1 MKNLTK
7 SLFTAAVLSGA
18 MFSSA
23 AMAEQKIGV
32 VNVEGIFQQMP
43 QAVLAQQD
51 IAKEFKDRQ
60 DEVKSLQEDIKYQI
74 NKRQR
79 EAATMSEDQ
88 IKELETNILKMR
100 EEYNA
105 KAQPL
110 QQEIQA
116 RSTEARNKLIGL
128 IQQSIQTVAAN
139 GDFDLVLQGQAA
151 VFSKP
156 EFDLSE
162 KVLEQVSKIK

>member
-1 MKNLTK
+1 MKQLAK
-7 SLFTAAVLSGA
+7 SLISTALVSSALL
-18 MFSSA
+18 SSA

-43 QAVLAQQD
+43 QTVNVQQT
-51 IAKEFKDRQ
+51 INTEFKDRQ
-60 DEVKSLQEDIKYQI
+60 DEVVRLQEDIKYQL

-79 EAATMSEDQ
+79 EAATMSEEQ
-88 IKELETNILKMR
+88 IKELEANILKMR

-110 QQEIQA
+110 QQAMQA
-116 RSTEARNKLIGL
+116 RSAEERNKLLAL
-128 IQQSIQTVAAN
+128 IQQSIQTVAAE
-139 GDFDLVLQGQAA
+139 GDFDLILQGNAA

-162 KVLEQVSKIK
+162 KVLEQVSKTQ

>member
-1 MKNLTK
+1 MKQLAK
-7 SLFTAAVLSGA
+7 SLIATAMLSGA
-18 MFSSA
+18 IFSSA

-32 VNVEGIFQQMP
+32 VNVEGIFSQMP
-43 QAVLAQQD
+43 QALTAQQT
-51 IAKEFKDRQ
+51 IATEFKDRQ
-60 DEVKSLQEDIKYQI
+60 EEVKRLEEDIKYQL

-88 IKELETNILKMR
+88 IKELESNILKMR
-100 EEYNA
+100 EDYNA

-110 QQEIQA
+110 QQAIQA
-116 RSTEARNKLIGL
+116 RSAEERNKLLGL
-128 IQQSIQTVAAN
+128 IQQSIQSVAAE